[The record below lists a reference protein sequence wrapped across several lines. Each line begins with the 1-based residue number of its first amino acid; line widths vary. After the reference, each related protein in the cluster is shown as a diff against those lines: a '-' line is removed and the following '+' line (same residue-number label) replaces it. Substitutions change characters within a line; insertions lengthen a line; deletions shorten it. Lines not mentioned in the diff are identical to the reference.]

1 MKFEDAE
8 HGNLIVVDFEA
19 KKVDLT
25 LEYRRKYK
33 DLDKIR
39 RMCLD
44 ILKLTE
50 KATNRQFA
58 VIQKRALLDIYIEIK
73 TKIER
78 NDPAYLTERNLD

>member
-1 MKFEDAE
+1 MKFEE
-8 HGNLIVVDFEA
+8 EEFGNLIVVDFER
-19 KKVDLT
+19 KKIDLT

-33 DLDKIR
+33 DLDIIR
-39 RMCLD
+39 EKFLD

-58 VIQKRALLDIYIEIK
+58 IIQKRVLLEVYADIK

>member
-1 MKFEDAE
+1 MKFEDVE